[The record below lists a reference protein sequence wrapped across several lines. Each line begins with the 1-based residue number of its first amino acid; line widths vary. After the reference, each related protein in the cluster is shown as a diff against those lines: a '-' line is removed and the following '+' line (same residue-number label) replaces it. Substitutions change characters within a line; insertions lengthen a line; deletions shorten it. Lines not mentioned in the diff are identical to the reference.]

1 VNAIATESPTVDS
14 TMNTIAPLAA
24 NVARSVSTAS
34 IKLSSAYMS
43 SVRSHYSE
51 FFRNFLATAV
61 FFNPGLGVYLLWI
74 VGVWLPGLRL
84 FVCKSREVLH
94 SHF

>member
-1 VNAIATESPTVDS
+1 MNAIPAAPTMDS
-14 TMNTIAPLAA
+14 AINSIAPLAA
-24 NVARSVSTAS
+24 NVARSVPTPVT
-34 IKLSSAYMS
+34 KLSSAYSS

-74 VGVWLPGLRL
+74 VGVGLPCLKL
-84 FVCKSREVLH
+84 FFIKTRAISN

>member
-1 VNAIATESPTVDS
+1 VNAIAAASPTVDS

-24 NVARSVSTAS
+24 NVVRSVSTAS
-34 IKLSSAYMS
+34 IKLSSAYTS

-74 VGVWLPGLRL
+74 VGVGLPGLRL

>member
-1 VNAIATESPTVDS
+1 VNAVAAASTMDS
-14 TMNTIAPLAA
+14 TINTNAPVAA
-24 NVARSVSTAS
+24 NVARSAT
-34 IKLSSAYMS
+34 SSAKISPAYTS
-43 SVRSHYSE
+43 SLCSHYSE

-74 VGVWLPGLRL
+74 VGVGLPCLKL
-84 FVCKSREVLH
+84 FFIKTRAISN